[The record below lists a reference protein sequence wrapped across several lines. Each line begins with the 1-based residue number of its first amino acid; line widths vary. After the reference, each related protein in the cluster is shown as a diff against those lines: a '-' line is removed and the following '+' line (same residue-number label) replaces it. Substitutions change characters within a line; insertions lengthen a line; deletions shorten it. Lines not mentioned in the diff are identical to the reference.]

1 MAKSK
6 PIMSTATSI
15 VCLACILAAGAMAS
29 PRLCI
34 ACGILITKIFD

>member
-6 PIMSTATSI
+6 PTMSTATGI
-15 VCLACILAAGAMAS
+15 VYLACILTLGAMAS